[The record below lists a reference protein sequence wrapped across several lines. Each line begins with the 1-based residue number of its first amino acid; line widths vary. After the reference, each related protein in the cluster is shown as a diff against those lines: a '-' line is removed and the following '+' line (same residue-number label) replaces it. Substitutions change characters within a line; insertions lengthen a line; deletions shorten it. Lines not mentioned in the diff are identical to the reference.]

1 MKYTLLEMVQL
12 IASSMD
18 SEEVNSI
25 SDTVESNQ
33 IALILKSVYYDI
45 ATDIGLPEHE
55 TLFELNASGDSSK
68 PTLMTVPSNVVTV
81 YNIKY
86 DNREAGDTYADLREV
101 AYMPFSDFL
110 AWTTGFRN
118 DDVSVGEMN
127 VTMNGELFPFMY
139 RSDRHPQYYTTAD
152 DNTIIFDAYLSSL
165 DTTLQKNKTMCLGNV
180 YPAFLLQDS
189 FTPDL
194 DPSQF
199 SYYINRAK
207 VRAFNELKQ
216 QINQEAVAETRR
228 QQIIVQKR
236 KHKVPDQPPIMKAP
250 RYGRN

>member
-1 MKYTLLEMVQL
+1 
-12 IASSMD
+12 
-18 SEEVNSI
+18 
-25 SDTVESNQ
+25 
-33 IALILKSVYYDI
+33 
-45 ATDIGLPEHE
+45 
-55 TLFELNASGDSSK
+55 
-68 PTLMTVPSNVVTV
+68 
-81 YNIKY
+81 
-86 DNREAGDTYADLREV
+86 
-101 AYMPFSDFL
+101 
-110 AWTTGFRN
+110 TGFRN

-165 DTTLQKNKTMCLGNV
+165 DTTLQKSKTMCLGNV

-236 KHKVPDQPPIMKAP
+236 KHKV
-250 RYGRN
+250 